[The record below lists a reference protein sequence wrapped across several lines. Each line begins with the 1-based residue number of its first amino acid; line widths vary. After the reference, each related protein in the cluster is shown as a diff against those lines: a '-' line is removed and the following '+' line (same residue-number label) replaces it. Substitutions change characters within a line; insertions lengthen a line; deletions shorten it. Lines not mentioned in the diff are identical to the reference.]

1 MRRWKWTSAAALLLA
16 LIMGMPG
23 GAAYAKG
30 NAYTYTVTF
39 YAGNQG
45 TYQNSNGLSVSSGQ
59 GNVSVSADKITVSG
73 LKLGDIVSF
82 NPQAGALSLN
92 ESGKYYIKGVRASG
106 RDNETVSASAFTV
119 DGDAD
124 YVAAYGIK
132 GDTVAYTVN
141 YEDTEGKELADSNT
155 YYGNVG
161 DRPVVAY
168 LYIEG
173 YTPQALAQT
182 KTLVKDASKNV
193 FTFVYIANEELVTP
207 TPTPAPTPA
216 PSGTTPTATPTPA
229 PSGTTPDGTTTD
241 AGGTPDAG
249 DAAATPD
256 EGGANTADDVAG
268 EEIQDDDVP
277 LVNQPLVDLDDEEN
291 EQVPKV
297 NNILD
302 EEKAKKGL
310 PLALYIGMGT
320 AAGIALAFLAFALK
334 KRKKSAKAIKGNKD
348 ESGKQ

>member
-1 MRRWKWTSAAALLLA
+1 MRRWKWTSVAALLLA

-59 GNVSVSADKITVSG
+59 GNVSVSPDKITVSG

-132 GDTVAYTVN
+132 GDTVAYTVK

-207 TPTPAPTPA
+207 TPTPAPSGTTPTPTPTPV
-216 PSGTTPTATPTPA
+216 PSGTTPA
-229 PSGTTPDGTTTD
+229 GTTPD
-241 AGGTPDAG
+241 AGATPDAG
-249 DAAATPD
+249 DAATTPD
-256 EGGANTADDVAG
+256 ESGANTTDDVDG

-310 PLALYIGMGT
+310 PLALYIGMGA
-320 AAGIALAFLAFALK
+320 AAGIALAVLAFALR